1 MNLGLANNGGRG
13 ISSKNK
19 EKMMKK
25 GLKLAVAAS
34 VLATPAM
41 AANLENPLYL
51 PTAGEFY
58 SKTGAGVMYKVTD
71 DTDANKLKDHAGA
84 TEFPIW
90 RVSEELG
97 IGITDSIALR
107 GSFAYTQADD
117 IDRKGLNHGRLG
129 LIWRPIETTDNIV
142 LDVYADAHLGGI
154 NKMRGSYTL
163 EHGFKYDNYSNGR
176 WGADVG
182 LRFGKTWSKLTT
194 SAFVEVLKTFGSNN
208 NVIDVSGLK
217 VPGSGGLLVSAL
229 GIPDEIS
236 VDLKSTT
243 EINFGLNAFYQLDD
257 RWSFGGGFKYNHHA
271 DNGVKSLSTEVTNPA
286 GQTFADGLISQLKDM
301 NDGFD
306 EYIVSLAVANQLTD
320 NVQVA
325 LYGEY
330 TFDTAHANSQNGSD
344 VKAELGVRLNLQF

>member
-1 MNLGLANNGGRG
+1 
-13 ISSKNK
+13 
-19 EKMMKK
+19 MKK
-25 GLKLAVAAS
+25 SLKLAVAAS

-51 PTAGEFY
+51 PESGDFY

-90 RVSEELG
+90 RVTEDLG
-97 IGITDSIALR
+97 YGITDSLAIR

-129 LIWRPIETTDNIV
+129 LIWRPIETADNIV
-142 LDVYADAHLGGI
+142 LDIYADAHLGGV

-163 EHGFKYDNYSNGR
+163 ASGFKYDNYSNGR

-182 LRFGKTWSKLTT
+182 MRFGKTWSKLTT
-194 SAFVEVLKTFGSNN
+194 SAFVEVLKTFGSDN
-208 NVIDVSGLK
+208 NVIDVSGLYAP
-217 VPGSGGLLVSAL
+217 VPSMGLVPVSML

-243 EINFGLNAFYQLDD
+243 EINFGLNAFYQLND

-271 DNGVKSLSTEVTNPA
+271 DNGVKSLATGVTNPA
-286 GQTFADGLISQLKDM
+286 GQQFAGTLISQLSDM

-306 EYIVSLAVANQLTD
+306 EYIVSLSVANQLTD
-320 NVQVA
+320 TVQVA

>member
-1 MNLGLANNGGRG
+1 
-13 ISSKNK
+13 
-19 EKMMKK
+19 MMKK
-25 GLKLAVAAS
+25 SLKLAVAAS

-51 PTAGEFY
+51 PESGDFY

-90 RVSEELG
+90 RVTEDLG
-97 IGITDSIALR
+97 YGITDSLAIR

-129 LIWRPIETTDNIV
+129 LIWRPIETADNIV
-142 LDVYADAHLGGI
+142 LDIYADAHLGGV

-163 EHGFKYDNYSNGR
+163 ASGFKYDNYSNGR

-182 LRFGKTWSKLTT
+182 MRFGKTWSKLTT
-194 SAFVEVLKTFGSNN
+194 SAFVEVLKTFGSDN
-208 NVIDVSGLK
+208 NVINVSSL
-217 VPGSGGLLVSAL
+217 SLGGYPASLA

-243 EINFGLNAFYQLDD
+243 EINFGLNAFYQLND

-271 DNGVKSLSTEVTNPA
+271 DNGVKSLATGVTNPA
-286 GQTFADGLISQLKDM
+286 GQQFAGTLISQLSDM

-306 EYIVSLAVANQLTD
+306 EYIVSLSVANQLTD
-320 NVQVA
+320 TVQVA

>member
-1 MNLGLANNGGRG
+1 
-13 ISSKNK
+13 
-19 EKMMKK
+19 MMKK
-25 GLKLAVAAS
+25 SLKLAVAAS

-90 RVSEELG
+90 RISEELG

-142 LDVYADAHLGGI
+142 LDIYADAHLGGV

-163 EHGFKYDNYSNGR
+163 DKGFKYDNYSNGR

-182 LRFGKTWSKLTT
+182 VRFGKTWSKLTT
-194 SAFVEVLKTFGSNN
+194 SAFFEVLKTFGNNN
-208 NVIDVSGLK
+208 NVIDVSGLYAPVTDVGL
-217 VPGSGGLLVSAL
+217 VPVSIL

-271 DNGVKSLSTEVTNPA
+271 DNGVKSLSTGVTNPA
-286 GQTFADGLISQLKDM
+286 GQQFAGALISQLSDM

-306 EYIVSLAVANQLTD
+306 EYILSLAVANQLTD
-320 NVQVA
+320 TVQVA